1 MKNINFL
8 TAHRRKRTTEV
19 FNFFGSKIS
28 GSIGRSF
35 ISCIVVICFF
45 YIAPVIINFANQ
57 EIFSNEFQNNSRK
70 IRMVIGCRFHDIS
83 GNFNLGKEIF
93 VFNKNGKRRLF
104 N

>member
-1 MKNINFL
+1 MSMDIKYKKKSKLTSEQYKLPVTNIEKKNQKVLNSKLGDLSLFHINL
-8 TAHRRKRTTEV
+8 KHR
-19 FNFFGSKIS
+19 S
-28 GSIGRSF
+28 GK
-35 ISCIVVICFF
+35 
-45 YIAPVIINFANQ
+45 
-57 EIFSNEFQNNSRK
+57 NNSRK